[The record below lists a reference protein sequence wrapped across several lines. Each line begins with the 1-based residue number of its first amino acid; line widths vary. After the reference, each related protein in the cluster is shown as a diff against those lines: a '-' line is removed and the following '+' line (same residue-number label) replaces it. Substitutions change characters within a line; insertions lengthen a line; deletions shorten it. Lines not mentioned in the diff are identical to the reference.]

1 MIKLICAHKSIDS
14 IFECVTIEE
23 AVEYLSKQSVLG
35 VDTETEGKDFL
46 RKKVVMFQIGTKDV
60 QYVIDTRYQGI
71 EPLLPI
77 LNNEDIVK
85 IFHNIKFDYKF
96 LKSWWNADIKN
107 PYDTMLAEGVINCG
121 KSKVGYSLNV
131 LTQRYLGKELNK
143 EVRNKF
149 VGLDGKPFSTEQI
162 LYGAED
168 VEHLIDIREH
178 QLVKVKELGL
188 EKVLHLENNAALAF
202 ADIEFNGLCF
212 DQEKWLAIAD
222 NSEIEVISMEKQL
235 DEMIYSLNLN
245 RFVKTS
251 FQTDM
256 FIPAEEIRK
265 IDIKWSSPTQVLKV
279 FKEYGLNI
287 EKVNAFE
294 LSKFKHKA
302 FVTKYLK
309 YKEKQKIVSTYG
321 KSFLKYVMK
330 DGKVR
335 TSFWQIL
342 NTGRVSSGSKEDRKP
357 NMQNI
362 PADNKFRNCFKARDG
377 YSLVSVDY
385 SGQELGII
393 ASGSKDPVWM
403 KARKEEADLHSI
415 CADMVFKDKWREA
428 DADEKKKLRTMIKTI
443 NFGLAYGMSKFKLS
457 DTLQISVDDAEAL
470 IKQYFTEFP
479 KIGGFLT
486 TLGNY
491 GKQHGYIRTFKPY
504 RRIRW
509 FENWH
514 NRMNLKKDFK
524 ELGSIERASKNT
536 PIQGTGADM
545 IKLAMVKIRD
555 HIKKTNFPAYLVTQV
570 HDEIGVEVRDDVAEE
585 WASVQCVL
593 MKEAGQEI
601 VSDFPMG
608 VDFTITKEWSK

>member
-1 MIKLICAHKSIDS
+1 MIKLICAHKEIDPL
-14 IFECVTIEE
+14 FECVSIDE
-23 AVEYLSKQSVLG
+23 AVTYLSEQTVLG
-35 VDTETEGKDFL
+35 VDTETSGKCFTS
-46 RKKVVMFQIGTKDV
+46 KKVVMFQIGTKDV
-60 QYVIDTRYQGI
+60 QYVIDTRYIGI
-71 EPLLPI
+71 EPLIPI
-77 LNNEDIVK
+77 LENPNIVK

-96 LKSWWNADIKN
+96 LKAQWGVDIKN

-121 KSKVGYSLNV
+121 KLKVGYSLNA

-149 VGLDGKPFSTEQI
+149 VGLDGKPFNTEQI

-168 VEHLIDIREH
+168 VEHLLDIRTL
-178 QLVKVKELGL
+178 QLVKVKELDL

-202 ADIEFNGLCF
+202 ADIEYNGLCF
-212 DQEKWLAIAD
+212 DSEAWLAIAD
-222 NSEIEVISMEKQL
+222 DTEEIVKVMESDL
-235 DEMIYSLNLN
+235 DKMIYALNLN
-245 RFVKTS
+245 KFIKKS

-256 FIPAEEIRK
+256 FIEPEEIRK
-265 IDIKWSSPTQVLKV
+265 IDIKWSSPTQVLQV
-279 FKEYGLNI
+279 FKEYGLDI
-287 EKVNAFE
+287 DKVNAFE
-294 LSKFKHKA
+294 LSRHKNKA
-302 FVTKYLK
+302 FVTKYLH
-309 YKEKQKIVSTYG
+309 YKEKQKVVSTYG

-342 NTGRVSSGSKEDRKP
+342 NTGRVSSGMKSDNKP

-403 KARKEEADLHSI
+403 KAREEEADLHSI
-415 CADMVFKDKWREA
+415 CADMVFKEKWREA
-428 DADEKKKLRTMIKTI
+428 DADEKKKLRTAIKTI

-457 DTLQISVDDAEAL
+457 DTLQIPVDDAEAL
-470 IKQYFTEFP
+470 INQYFTEFP
-479 KIGGFLT
+479 KIGGFLN

-491 GKQHGYIRTFKPY
+491 GKQHGFIRTFKPY

-514 NRMNLKKDFK
+514 NGMSPKKDFK
-524 ELGSIERASKNT
+524 ELGAIERASKNT

-545 IKLAMVKIRD
+545 IKLSMVKIRD
-555 HIKKTNFPAYLVTQV
+555 YIENHNFPAYMVTQV

-585 WASVQCVL
+585 WASIQCKL
-593 MKEAGQEI
+593 MREAGEAI
-601 VSDFPMG
+601 IPDFPMG
-608 VDFTITKEWSK
+608 VDYTITKEWSK

>member
-1 MIKLICAHKSIDS
+1 MIKLICAHKQIDP
-14 IFECVTIEE
+14 IFECTTIDE
-23 AVEYLSKQSVLG
+23 AVNYLSQQSVLG

-77 LNNEDIVK
+77 LENENIVK

-96 LKSWWNADIKN
+96 LKSWWGADIKN

-149 VGLDGKPFSTEQI
+149 IGLDGKPFSTEQI

-168 VEHLIDIREH
+168 VEHLIDIREQ
-178 QLVKVKELGL
+178 QLVKIKEFGL

-202 ADIEFNGLCF
+202 ADIEFNGLHF
-212 DQEKWLAIAD
+212 DTEKWLSIAND
-222 NSEIEVISMEKQL
+222 SESEVVSMEKDL
-235 DEMIYSLNLN
+235 DDMVYALNLN
-245 RFVKTS
+245 KFVKTS

-256 FIPAEEIRK
+256 FIPVEEIRK

-294 LSKFKHKA
+294 LSKFKNKA

-309 YKEKQKIVSTYG
+309 YKEKQKVVSTYG

-377 YSLVSVDY
+377 YSLISVDY

-415 CADMVFKDKWREA
+415 CADMVFQDKWRNA

-470 IKQYFTEFP
+470 INQYFTVFP
-479 KIGGFLT
+479 KIGGFLEN
-486 TLGNY
+486 LGNY
-491 GKQHGYIRTFKPY
+491 GKYYGNIRTFKPY

-509 FENWH
+509 FEDWNKG
-514 NRMNLKKDFK
+514 LTPKKDFK
-524 ELGSIERASKNT
+524 LLGAIERASKNT

-555 HIKKTNFPAYLVTQV
+555 YINDNNYPAYMVTQV
-570 HDEIGVEVRDDVAEE
+570 HDEIGVEVKDEHAEE
-585 WASVQCVL
+585 WAQIQSQL
-593 MKEAGQEI
+593 MREAGAEI
-601 VSDFPMG
+601 IPDFPMG
-608 VDFTITKEWSK
+608 VDHTISKEWCK

>member
-1 MIKLICAHKSIDS
+1 MIKLICAHQQIDPL
-14 IFECVTIEE
+14 FECVSMDE
-23 AVEYLSKQSVLG
+23 AVNYLSNQSVIG

-46 RKKVVMFQIGTKDV
+46 SKKVVMFQIGTKDV

-71 EPLLPI
+71 EPLIPI
-77 LNNEDIVK
+77 LENNDIVK

-96 LKSWWNADIKN
+96 LKRWWNVDIKN
-107 PYDTMLAEGVINCG
+107 PYDTMLAECVLNCG
-121 KSKVGYSLNV
+121 RSKVGYSLNV

-149 VGLDGKPFSTEQI
+149 IGLDGKPFSTEQI

-168 VEHLIDIREH
+168 VEHLIDIREQ
-178 QLVKVKELGL
+178 QLVKIKDLEL
-188 EKVLHLENNAALAF
+188 EEVLDLENNASLAF

-212 DQEKWLAIAD
+212 NQEEWLAIAD
-222 NSEIEVISMEKQL
+222 NSEVEVATMEIIL
-235 DEMIYSLNLN
+235 DEMVYALNLN

-256 FIPAEEIRK
+256 FIANDDIRK

-279 FKEYGLNI
+279 FKEYGLDI

-294 LSKFKHKA
+294 LSKHKNRA

-309 YKEKQKIVSTYG
+309 YKEQQKVVSTYG

-342 NTGRVSSGSKEDRKP
+342 NTGRVSSGNKEDRKP

-362 PADNKFRNCFKARDG
+362 PADNKFRNCFTARDG
-377 YSLVSVDY
+377 YKLVSVDY

-403 KARKEEADLHSI
+403 KARIEEADLHSI
-415 CADMVFKDKWREA
+415 CADMVFKEKWREA

-443 NFGLAYGMSKFKLS
+443 NFGLAYGMSKFKLA
-457 DTLQISVDDAEAL
+457 DTLQISVDDAESL

-479 KIGGFLT
+479 KIGGFLSA
-486 TLGNY
+486 LGSY
-491 GKQHGYIRTFKPY
+491 GKYHGFIRTFKPF

-509 FENWH
+509 FENWR
-514 NRMNLKKDFK
+514 NGMSPKRDFK
-524 ELGSIERASKNT
+524 ELGSIERMSKNT

-545 IKLAMVKIRD
+545 IKLAMIMIRD
-555 HIKKTNFPAYLVTQV
+555 KIKTLDYPAYLVTQV
-570 HDEIGVEVRDDVAEE
+570 HDEIGVEVPDDKAEE
-585 WASVQCVL
+585 WAEIQSEL
-593 MKEAGQEI
+593 MRQAGARI
-601 VSDFPMG
+601 IPDFPMG
-608 VDFTITKEWSK
+608 VDYTINKKWCK

>member
-1 MIKLICAHKSIDS
+1 MIKLICAHQDIDPV
-14 IFECVTIEE
+14 FECVSMNE
-23 AVEYLSKQSVLG
+23 AVSYLSEQTVLG

-46 RKKVVMFQIGTKDV
+46 TKKVVMFQIGTKDV
-60 QYVIDTRYQGI
+60 QYVIDTRYIGI
-71 EPLLPI
+71 EPLIPI
-77 LNNEDIVK
+77 LENPDIVK

-96 LKSWWNADIKN
+96 LKSWWNVDIKN

-121 KSKVGYSLNV
+121 KLNVGYSLNA
-131 LTQRYLGKELNK
+131 LTQRYLSKELNK

-149 VGLDGKPFSTEQI
+149 VGLDGKPFNTEQI

-168 VEHLIDIREH
+168 VEHLIDIREQ
-178 QLVKVKELGL
+178 QLVKVKELDL

-202 ADIEFNGLCF
+202 ADIEFNGLNF
-212 DQEKWLAIAD
+212 DSEKWLAIAD
-222 NSEIEVISMEKQL
+222 NSEVEVIGMEKQL
-235 DEMIYSLNLN
+235 DDMIYALDLNK
-245 RFVKTS
+245 FVKTS

-279 FKEYGLNI
+279 FKEYGLDI

-302 FVTKYLK
+302 FINKYLK
-309 YKEKQKIVSTYG
+309 YKEKQKVVSTYG

-342 NTGRVSSGSKEDRKP
+342 NTGRVSSGMKSDNKP

-362 PADNKFRNCFKARDG
+362 PADNKFRNCFKAREG
-377 YSLVSVDY
+377 YKLISVDY

-403 KARKEEADLHSI
+403 KAREEEADLHSI
-415 CADMVFKDKWREA
+415 CADMVFKEKWRNA
-428 DADEKKKLRTMIKTI
+428 DADEKKKLRTAIKTI

-470 IKQYFTEFP
+470 INQYFSEFP
-479 KIGGFLT
+479 KIGGFLNS
-486 TLGNY
+486 LGNY
-491 GKQHGYIRTFKPY
+491 GTQHGFIRTFKPF

-514 NRMNLKKDFK
+514 NGMSPRKDFK
-524 ELGSIERASKNT
+524 EFGAIERASKNT

-545 IKLAMVKIRD
+545 IKLAMIMIRD
-555 HIKKTNFPAYLVTQV
+555 KIKTLDYPAYLVTQV
-570 HDEIGVEVRDDVAEE
+570 HDEIGVEVREDKAEE
-585 WASVQCVL
+585 WAEIQSEL
-593 MKEAGQEI
+593 MRQAGAAI
-601 VSDFPMG
+601 IPDFPMG
-608 VDFTITKEWSK
+608 VDYTISKKWCK

>member
-1 MIKLICAHKSIDS
+1 MIKLICAHQDIDPV
-14 IFECVTIEE
+14 FECVSIDE
-23 AVEYLSKQSVLG
+23 AVKYLSEQTVLG
-35 VDTETEGKDFL
+35 VDTETSGKCFTS
-46 RKKVVMFQIGTKDV
+46 KKVVMFQIGTKEV
-60 QYVIDTRYQGI
+60 QYVIDTRFIGI
-71 EPLLPI
+71 EPLIPI
-77 LNNEDIVK
+77 LENPNIVK

-96 LKSWWNADIKN
+96 LKAQWGSDIKN

-121 KSKVGYSLNV
+121 KLKVGYSLNA

-149 VGLDGKPFSTEQI
+149 VGLDGNPFNTEQI

-168 VEHLIDIREH
+168 VEHLLDIRTL
-178 QLVKVKELGL
+178 QLAKIKELEL
-188 EKVLHLENNAALAF
+188 EKVLDLENNAALAF
-202 ADIEFNGLCF
+202 ADIEFNGLEF
-212 DQEKWLAIAD
+212 DSESWLAIAED
-222 NSEIEVISMEKQL
+222 TEVIVKVMETEL
-235 DEMIYSLNLN
+235 DKMVYALELS
-245 RFVKTS
+245 RFIKTS

-256 FIPAEEIRK
+256 FIEPDLIRK
-265 IDIKWSSPTQVLKV
+265 IDIKWSSPTQVLQV
-279 FKEYGLNI
+279 FREYGLDI
-287 EKVNAFE
+287 DKVNAFE
-294 LSKFKHKA
+294 LSRHKNRA
-302 FVTKYLK
+302 FVTKYLG
-309 YKEKQKIVSTYG
+309 YKEKQKVVSTYG

-342 NTGRVSSGSKEDRKP
+342 NTGRVSSGMKSDNKP

-377 YSLVSVDY
+377 YKLVSVDY

-403 KARKEEADLHSI
+403 KAREEEADLHSI
-415 CADMVFKDKWREA
+415 CADMVFKEKWREA

-470 IKQYFTEFP
+470 IEQYFTEFP
-479 KIGGFLT
+479 KIGGFLNN
-486 TLGNY
+486 LGNY
-491 GKQHGYIRTFKPY
+491 GKHYGFIRTFSPF

-514 NRMNLKKDFK
+514 NGMSPRKDFK
-524 ELGSIERASKNT
+524 ELGAIERASKNT

-545 IKLAMVKIRD
+545 IKLAMIMIRD
-555 HIKKTNFPAYLVTQV
+555 RIDTLNYPAYLVTQV
-570 HDEIGVEVRDDVAEE
+570 HDEIGVEVREDKAEE
-585 WASVQCVL
+585 WAEIQSEL
-593 MKEAGQEI
+593 MRQAGAAI
-601 VSDFPMG
+601 IPDFPMG
-608 VDFTITKEWSK
+608 VDYTISKEWCK

>member
-14 IFECVTIEE
+14 MFECATMDE
-23 AVEYLSKQSVLG
+23 AVNYLSDQTVLG
-35 VDTETEGKDFL
+35 VDTETSGKCFTS
-46 RKKVVMFQIGTKDV
+46 KKVVMFQIGTKDV
-60 QYVIDTRYQGI
+60 QYVIDTRYIGI
-71 EPLLPI
+71 EPLIPI
-77 LNNEDIVK
+77 LENPNIVK

-96 LKSWWNADIKN
+96 LKAQWGTDIKN

-121 KSKVGYSLNV
+121 KLKVGYSLNA
-131 LTQRYLGKELNK
+131 LTQRYLDKELNK

-149 VGLDGKPFSTEQI
+149 VGLDGKPFNTEQI

-168 VEHLIDIREH
+168 VEHLLDIRLL
-178 QLVKVKELGL
+178 QLVKVKELDL

-212 DQEKWLAIAD
+212 DSKAWLAIAD
-222 NSEIEVISMEKQL
+222 DTEEIVKVMESDL
-235 DEMIYSLNLN
+235 DEMIYALNLN
-245 RFVKTS
+245 KFIKRS

-256 FIPAEEIRK
+256 FIEPEEIRK
-265 IDIKWSSPTQVLKV
+265 IDIKWSSPTQVLQV
-279 FKEYGLNI
+279 FKEYGLDI

-294 LSKFKHKA
+294 LSRHKNKA
-302 FVTKYLK
+302 FVTKYLR
-309 YKEKQKIVSTYG
+309 YKEKQKVVSTYG

-342 NTGRVSSGSKEDRKP
+342 NTGRVSSGMKSDNKP

-415 CADMVFKDKWREA
+415 CADMVFKDKWRQA

-457 DTLQISVDDAEAL
+457 DTLQISVDEAEAL

-479 KIGGFLT
+479 KIGGFLNI
-486 TLGNY
+486 LGDY
-491 GKQHGYIRTFKPY
+491 GKQHGHIRTFKPY

-509 FENWH
+509 FENWR
-514 NRMNLKKDFK
+514 NNMSPKKDFK
-524 ELGSIERASKNT
+524 ELGAIERASKNT

-555 HIKKTNFPAYLVTQV
+555 HINETQFPAHIVTQV

-585 WASVQCVL
+585 WASIQCKL
-593 MKEAGQEI
+593 MREAGETI
-601 VSDFPMG
+601 IPDFPMG
-608 VDFTITKEWSK
+608 VDYTITKEWSK

>member
-14 IFECVTIEE
+14 MFECATMDE
-23 AVEYLSKQSVLG
+23 AVNYLSDQTVLG
-35 VDTETEGKDFL
+35 VDTETSGKCFTS
-46 RKKVVMFQIGTKDV
+46 KKVVMFQIGTKDV
-60 QYVIDTRYQGI
+60 QYVIDTRYIGI
-71 EPLLPI
+71 EPLIPI
-77 LNNEDIVK
+77 LENPNIVK

-96 LKSWWNADIKN
+96 LKAQWGTDIKN

-121 KSKVGYSLNV
+121 KLKVGYSLNA
-131 LTQRYLGKELNK
+131 LTQRYLDKELNK

-149 VGLDGKPFSTEQI
+149 VGLDGKPFNTEQI

-168 VEHLIDIREH
+168 VEHLLDIRLL
-178 QLVKVKELGL
+178 QLVKIKELDL

-212 DQEKWLAIAD
+212 DSKAWLAIAD
-222 NSEIEVISMEKQL
+222 DTEEIVKVMESDL
-235 DEMIYSLNLN
+235 DEMIYALNLN
-245 RFVKTS
+245 KFIKRS

-256 FIPAEEIRK
+256 FIEPEEIRK
-265 IDIKWSSPTQVLKV
+265 IDIKWSSPTQVLQV
-279 FKEYGLNI
+279 FKEYGLDI

-294 LSKFKHKA
+294 LSRHKNKA
-302 FVTKYLK
+302 FVTKYLR
-309 YKEKQKIVSTYG
+309 YKEKQKVVSTYG

-342 NTGRVSSGSKEDRKP
+342 NTGRVSSGMKSDNKP

-415 CADMVFKDKWREA
+415 CADMVFKDKWRQA

-457 DTLQISVDDAEAL
+457 DTLQISVDEAEAL

-479 KIGGFLT
+479 KIGGFLNI
-486 TLGNY
+486 LGDY
-491 GKQHGYIRTFKPY
+491 GKQHGHIRTFKPY

-509 FENWH
+509 FENWR
-514 NRMNLKKDFK
+514 NNMSPKKDFK
-524 ELGSIERASKNT
+524 ELGAIERASKNT

-555 HIKKTNFPAYLVTQV
+555 HINETQFPAHIVTQV

-585 WASVQCVL
+585 WASIQCKL
-593 MKEAGQEI
+593 MREAGETI
-601 VSDFPMG
+601 IPDFPMG
-608 VDFTITKEWSK
+608 VDYTITKEWSK